1 MVYVKPVMRLLS
13 GVALAVALSL
23 YQRPAFAQ
31 TSADAAA
38 APGGAPA
45 ANNDL
50 DVSTIVVT
58 GTRITLT
65 GFTAPTP
72 TTMVNAEDL
81 QKSAQP
87 NLFTT
92 ITQLP
97 SLQGSSGTNTGTF
110 STSSGQQGLSSF
122 SLRGLGAIRTLTL
135 LDGQRVIGANVTGV
149 PDLSQ
154 FPQLLIKRVDVVTGG
169 ASASYGSDAV
179 GGVVNLVTDKRFDGF
194 KAQAQ
199 GGITTY
205 GDDGQFLLGA
215 AAGHSFFEDKLHLE
229 GSVEYDH
236 ENGVPAGG
244 FGENAPN
251 GRKWF
256 HAATL
261 LNTNSIVNGL
271 PQYVLSDH
279 GQSIQYAKWG
289 LITNGPLQGTA
300 FNAAG
305 QPVPFLYGSNGVPAK
320 NAAGTVIGC
329 YTGFCAGGDNSGAV
343 GIGASLLSA
352 EERIVGFGRI
362 GWSINDDNEIYATV
376 NVAQVK
382 TSNQPN
388 PGAQRSGLT
397 IQCSNPYVPAS
408 IQAACA
414 TDGIT
419 SFGFGSDNAILPNP
433 LVKPKRNQE
442 RFVIGAEGAV
452 PVLGTNWRY
461 DSYYEHGENT
471 TDIHVYD
478 IPLNPHYNQA
488 IQASTVNGQIVCTNA
503 TAAAN
508 GCVPINVFG
517 NVAPSAAAL
526 RYIDPA
532 NGPFQHTHQTE
543 DALSLAING
552 EPLSL
557 WAGPLSVAFG
567 AEYRKEYYRVVA
579 DAYGNGVT
587 DQSPNDAAYPAD
599 PVVSATGSNWYAGNY
614 HDGTGQYHVTEAFLE
629 TNLPVLDSDSFGK
642 INFNP
647 AGRWTDYS
655 TSGVVYTWKLGG
667 TWETPYKPLR
677 LRAVFSRDVRAPNLS
692 ELFAAPVATTVPGF
706 NNPFTKSA
714 LTIIQNVTGNTAL
727 QPEKATNLE
736 FGVSLVNPD
745 FLPGFSASIDYYRI
759 RVNGIINSLSAQQ
772 EVNFCFA
779 GQTQY
784 CNSFNLAP
792 PAGVTPYV
800 NAQLFNLASAYTTGF
815 DLEGS
820 YRFDLGQV
828 HMPGNL
834 TIRALATHVIN
845 FISNS
850 GIAGQAP
857 QQLAGQNSGGSGSGP
872 GTLGNSPKWKLFAT
886 QSWDFRNLG
895 IDVTERW
902 LSAGTFGNQYIVCQ
916 SGCPVYNPADPASV
930 QAAVNHPSINFN
942 TMPGAFYLD
951 LGGRYSVTDKLTAF
965 VKIDNLFDKDPV
977 AAPQTNTGL
986 DVNPALYDTIGRT
999 YRAGVRYN
1007 F

>member
-23 YQRPAFAQ
+23 HQQPVYGQAA
-31 TSADAAA
+31 TGNGESAT
-38 APGGAPA
+38 PGGSSN
-45 ANNDL
+45 ANNEL
-50 DVSTIVVT
+50 AVTEVVVT

-72 TTMVNAEDL
+72 TQMLNETEL
-81 QKSAQP
+81 LKSAQP

-97 SLQGSSGTNTGTF
+97 SLQGSTGTNTGTF

-122 SLRGLGAIRTLTL
+122 SLRGLGPIRTLTL
-135 LDGQRVIGANVTGV
+135 LDGQRVVGANVTGV
-149 PDLSQ
+149 PDISQ
-154 FPQLLIKRVDVVTGG
+154 FPQLLIQRVDVVTGG

-179 GGVVNLVTDKRFDGF
+179 GGVVNFVTDKRFDGF

-215 AAGHSFFEDKLHLE
+215 AAGHAFLDDKLHLE

-251 GRKWF
+251 GRTWF
-256 HAATL
+256 QATTL
-261 LNTNSIVNGL
+261 LNTNILNNGL
-271 PQYVLSDH
+271 PQYVYANH

-289 LITNGPLQGTA
+289 LITSGPLQGTA

-352 EERIVGFGRI
+352 EERIVGFGRV
-362 GWSINDDNEIYATV
+362 GWSINDDNEVYATV

-408 IQAACA
+408 IQAACV
-414 TDGIT
+414 TDNIT

-433 LVKPKRNQE
+433 LVKPKRIQE
-442 RFVIGAEGAV
+442 RFVLGAQGAV

-488 IQASTVNGQIVCTNA
+488 IQAATVNGQIVCANA

-508 GCVPINVFG
+508 GCAPINVFG

-526 RYIDPA
+526 QYIDPA

-557 WAGPLSVAFG
+557 WAGPLSLAFG
-567 AEYRKEYYRVVA
+567 AEYRKEYYRVIA

-599 PVVSATGSNWYAGNY
+599 PILSSAGSNWYAGNY
-614 HDGTGQYHVTEAFLE
+614 HDGTGQYHVTEAFVE
-629 TNLPVLDSDSFGK
+629 TNLPLLDSDSLGK

-667 TWETPYKPLR
+667 TWQTPYKPVR
-677 LRAVFSRDVRAPNLS
+677 LRAVLSRDVRAPNLS
-692 ELFAAPVATTVPGF
+692 ELFAAPTSTTVPGF

-714 LTIIQNVTGNTAL
+714 LTVIQNTIGNTAL
-727 QPEKATNLE
+727 QPEKANNLE
-736 FGVSLVNPD
+736 FGVSLVDPE

-759 RVNGIINSLSAQQ
+759 KVNGIISSLTAQQ

-784 CNSFNLAP
+784 CNAFNLAP
-792 PAGVTPYV
+792 ANGATPYV
-800 NAQLFNLASAYTTGF
+800 NVQQFNLASVYTDGLDIET
-815 DLEGS
+815 S
-820 YRFDLGQV
+820 YRLALDKV

-834 TIRALATHVIN
+834 TIRALATHVMSFVLN
-845 FISNS
+845 P
-850 GIAGQAP
+850 GIAGQAT
-857 QQLAGQNSGGSGSGP
+857 QQLAGVNTGANGV
-872 GTLGNSPKWKLFAT
+872 LGNTPKWKLFAT
-886 QSWDFRNLG
+886 QSWDYRNLG
-895 IDVTERW
+895 IDFTERW
-902 LSAGTFGNQYIVCQ
+902 FSDGTFGNQYIVCQ
-916 SGCPVYNPADPASV
+916 ANCPVSTVNNPTISY
-930 QAAVNHPSINFN
+930 N
-942 TMPGAFYLD
+942 TMKGAFYLD
-951 LGGRYSVTDKLTAF
+951 LGGRYNITDALTTF
-965 VKIDNLFDKDPV
+965 IKIDNVFDKDPV
-977 AAPQTNTGL
+977 PAPQTNTGL
-986 DVNPALYDTIGRT
+986 DINPALYDTLGRI
-999 YRAGVRYN
+999 YRIGVRYN